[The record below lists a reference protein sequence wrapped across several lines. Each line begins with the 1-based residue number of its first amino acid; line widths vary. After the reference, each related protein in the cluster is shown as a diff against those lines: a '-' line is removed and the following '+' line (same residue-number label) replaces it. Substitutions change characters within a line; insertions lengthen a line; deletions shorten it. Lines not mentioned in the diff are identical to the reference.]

1 MTPFVFN
8 IVLAVVWTA
17 LTGRL
22 DLANFALGFALGA
35 VALSLSRGLWNG
47 ATYFRRLAR
56 IISLIAWSLLE
67 LVNAGFQEALSA
79 FRWNRR
85 RTTRVEIPILLSQDG
100 EIALF
105 SSLLSLSPSTLVIG
119 ISPERSSLIV
129 ETSPGNTTALE
140 ARVARILERQVL
152 EITR

>member
-8 IVLAVVWTA
+8 IALAVVWTA

-35 VALSLSRGLWNG
+35 LALSLSRGLWNG

-56 IISLIAWSLLE
+56 IVSLVAWSLLE
-67 LVNAGFQEALSA
+67 LVNAGVREALWA
-79 FRWNRR
+79 FRWSRR
-85 RTTRVEIPILLSQDG
+85 RTTRMEIPILLSQDG

-105 SSLLSLSPSTLVIG
+105 SSLLSLSPSTLVVG
-119 ISPERSSLIV
+119 ISPERGALIV
-129 ETSPGNTTALE
+129 ETAPGNTTALE
-140 ARVARILERQVL
+140 TRVARVLERQVL